1 MPNYKLKLLTTALL
15 SLTLFIGCNTARLP
29 ANVLAPLPYS
39 AALATAEAKV
49 PTLED
54 IFTLSVEQQAEFLAY
69 FTAPERQTIAAHERL
84 YQFLERKISGFDY
97 QGKNHTAS
105 QAYALNSGNC
115 MSLAVLTKALADI
128 AGIEVKFQSI
138 VSAPV
143 YSIENDLMLT
153 SDHVR
158 TFLYDP
164 AALSPEG
171 KHYQAQSIIIVDYMP
186 TAGYRMTGPRIS
198 NDTFFAMFYR
208 NLAADA
214 LLAEQYE
221 QALALMRTALALA
234 PTYGAAINL
243 TAVVH
248 RRLDYPALAQQF
260 YQYGLD
266 VSESKAALISNFA
279 VLKQSIGDKVGA
291 DALFEYLATL
301 DEHDPYQWYVLG
313 KTASQQQ
320 NYSEALTYFKKATQQ
335 APYIHQLQLELALAY
350 FQNNQLKLAY
360 QTMIKATELAAGNGM
375 QLRYYAKLEAIKL
388 QQ

>member
-1 MPNYKLKLLTTALL
+1 MPNYKLKVLATALL
-15 SLTLFIGCNTARLP
+15 SLTLFNGCSTARLP
-29 ANVLAPLPYS
+29 ATVLAPLPYS

-49 PTLED
+49 PTLAD

-97 QGKNHTAS
+97 QGKNHTAA

-115 MSLAVLTKALADI
+115 MSFAVLTKALADI
-128 AGIEVKFQSI
+128 AGIDVKFQSI

-143 YSIENDLMLT
+143 YSIENDLMLS

-164 AALSPEG
+164 AALSSEG
-171 KHYQAQSIIIVDYMP
+171 KHYQARSVIIVDYMP
-186 TAGYRMTGPRIS
+186 TSGYRMTGPRIS
-198 NDTFFAMFYR
+198 NETFMAMFYR

-214 LLAEQYE
+214 L
-221 QALALMRTALALA
+221 
-234 PTYGAAINL
+234 
-243 TAVVH
+243 
-248 RRLDYPALAQQF
+248 
-260 YQYGLD
+260 
-266 VSESKAALISNFA
+266 
-279 VLKQSIGDKVGA
+279 
-291 DALFEYLATL
+291 
-301 DEHDPYQWYVLG
+301 
-313 KTASQQQ
+313 
-320 NYSEALTYFKKATQQ
+320 TYFKKASRQ

-360 QTMIKATELAAGNGM
+360 QTMFKAKELAAGNVM
-375 QLRYYAKLEAIKL
+375 QQRYYAKLEAIKL